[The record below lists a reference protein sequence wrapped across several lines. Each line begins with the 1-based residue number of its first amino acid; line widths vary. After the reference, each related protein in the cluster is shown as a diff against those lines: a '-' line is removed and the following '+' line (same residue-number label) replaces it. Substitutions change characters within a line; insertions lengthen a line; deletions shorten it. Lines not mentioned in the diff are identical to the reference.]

1 MKKLVILLFAVATL
15 SVSAQEIKSFIS
27 LQEWRNDKD
36 NIPTTYYSVLTKNK
50 KVLGPYMAPPVV
62 IDNSFF
68 YQNAKVN
75 KCGRANL
82 NGEIIFEKTGK
93 VLTYSRKHIVVSENN
108 TMAAIDTKGNV
119 SIKPGLYT
127 AIGPLVNQYT
137 WAKNGNK
144 LYIID
149 SVGNIITETNGIE
162 SIDNSFNKYGIA
174 LAKKTSDQWGY
185 VNIKGEFITLTNYS
199 NDKRT
204 WGTTDNFAD
213 HVIIKATEQ
222 RKSKEVFTYY
232 TANGTE
238 LKTKTLKKWGLAFT
252 NPIDFNIDND
262 DEGLYE
268 TEYCVR
274 GLSIVDKTG
283 ERVEEYVKMEDTHR
297 GRIFM
302 HKDTVEFYYKTNVY
316 DNNSPDVSQIYIYNG
331 KGLTPCKECKQT
343 INFFT
348 IGSSDWYL
356 ANIKQ
361 FLWEDISISEK
372 YNSETYFTVSTK
384 NGKEINY
391 SPFEEL
397 TTQTDCIV
405 LTTHFFKRNQRDN
418 SSNNNFPSSTK
429 TTMSAR
435 WTSEVTDYLKLFEYF
450 DKAFNSYKSNQNSE
464 NQGQVRYWLT
474 KLIDANTTITNVLRR
489 SNDGSMTTTEQSD
502 YLRMAETKSQELQK
516 FSDNL
521 GKSSVSVLEAIV
533 IGFARGGR

>member
-1 MKKLVILLFAVATL
+1 MKKLVTLLFAVATL

-27 LQEWRNDKD
+27 LQEWRNDRD
-36 NIPTTYYSVLTKNK
+36 NIPTLYYSVLTKNK
-50 KVLGPYMAPPVV
+50 KVLGPYMVPPVV

-149 SVGNIITETNGIE
+149 SVGSIVTETSGID
-162 SIDNSFNKYGIA
+162 SISYGFNKYGIA
-174 LAKKTSDQWGY
+174 LASKANGGWGY
-185 VNIKGEFITLTNYS
+185 INAKGEFITPTNYS
-199 NDKRT
+199 YPNSRT
-204 WGTTDNFAD
+204 WAGTDNFAD

-252 NPIDFNIDND
+252 KPIDFNIDND

-268 TEYCVR
+268 TEYGVR

-297 GRIFM
+297 G
-302 HKDTVEFYYKTNVY
+302 
-316 DNNSPDVSQIYIYNG
+316 
-331 KGLTPCKECKQT
+331 
-343 INFFT
+343 
-348 IGSSDWYL
+348 
-356 ANIKQ
+356 
-361 FLWEDISISEK
+361 
-372 YNSETYFTVSTK
+372 
-384 NGKEINY
+384 
-391 SPFEEL
+391 
-397 TTQTDCIV
+397 
-405 LTTHFFKRNQRDN
+405 
-418 SSNNNFPSSTK
+418 
-429 TTMSAR
+429 
-435 WTSEVTDYLKLFEYF
+435 
-450 DKAFNSYKSNQNSE
+450 
-464 NQGQVRYWLT
+464 
-474 KLIDANTTITNVLRR
+474 
-489 SNDGSMTTTEQSD
+489 
-502 YLRMAETKSQELQK
+502 
-516 FSDNL
+516 
-521 GKSSVSVLEAIV
+521 
-533 IGFARGGR
+533 

>member
-1 MKKLVILLFAVATL
+1 MKKLLILLFIVATFI
-15 SVSAQEIKSFIS
+15 VKAQEIKSFIS
-27 LQEWRNDKD
+27 LQEWRNDRD
-36 NIPTTYYSVLTKNK
+36 NIPTLYYSVLTKSK
-50 KVLGPYMAPPVV
+50 KVLGPYMVPPVV

-93 VLTYSRKHIVVSENN
+93 VLAYSRKHIVVSENN

-137 WAKNGNK
+137 WAKKGNK

-149 SVGNIITETNGIE
+149 SVGSIVTETF
-162 SIDNSFNKYGIA
+162 SIDSISYGFNKYGIA
-174 LAKKTSDQWGY
+174 LASKANGGWGY
-185 VNIKGEFITLTNYS
+185 INAKGEFITPTNYS
-199 NDKRT
+199 YPNSRT
-204 WGTTDNFAD
+204 WASTDNFAD

-222 RKSKEVFTYY
+222 QKSKEVFTYY

-252 NPIDFNIDND
+252 KPIDFNIDND

-268 TEYCVR
+268 TEYSVR

-316 DNNSPDVSQIYIYNG
+316 DSDLPDVTQIYIYNG

-361 FLWEDISISEK
+361 VLWEDISISEK
-372 YNSETYFTVSTK
+372 YNSETSRLHSFNHK
-384 NGKEINY
+384 
-391 SPFEEL
+391 
-397 TTQTDCIV
+397 
-405 LTTHFFKRNQRDN
+405 FF
-418 SSNNNFPSSTK
+418 
-429 TTMSAR
+429 
-435 WTSEVTDYLKLFEYF
+435 
-450 DKAFNSYKSNQNSE
+450 
-464 NQGQVRYWLT
+464 
-474 KLIDANTTITNVLRR
+474 
-489 SNDGSMTTTEQSD
+489 
-502 YLRMAETKSQELQK
+502 
-516 FSDNL
+516 
-521 GKSSVSVLEAIV
+521 
-533 IGFARGGR
+533 